1 MLLLSLKYESEQ
13 FEKSPRY
20 WINQALNSAVL
31 LGLNRSQSPHGPLTA
46 KQRLERRIWWSC
58 YMRDRLNSLTTLTPL
73 NIKDCDFNVPLLDA
87 SDFSSLDEY
96 GSSWHGNL
104 LDQEQ
109 WQQLSLLSI
118 KLARL
123 CLRIG
128 CVLDT
133 LYAPVVISLLRCP
146 GKTKSVLI
154 PKAENLAIFQ
164 QRWKRLK
171 DWKASKYDCNDD
183 GFRGACSGDDWKDI
197 VFLQDSF
204 LDLVHSATMVVAYGM
219 SPFHDHD
226 AGSARE
232 FALQS
237 AKIISSIQQH
247 GQTRLLSLS
256 RMAVLIPSLI
266 FHLQD
271 MVSGLSSNPRATI
284 ASLLAILKT
293 FEVLRDMYRLA
304 DHVLEFVHRI
314 QLDLQLPGL
323 EFMLDK
329 PFRVPSVLPPSISDT
344 PNRGSVP
351 HHSRKLLRS
360 RDFWESFH
368 FVMIENLAWS
378 KLLVDRPEIL

>member
-1 MLLLSLKYESEQ
+1 MLLLSLKYEGEQ
-13 FEKSPRY
+13 HEKGPRY
-20 WINQALNSAVL
+20 WIDQALNSAVL
-31 LGLNRSQSPHGPLTA
+31 LGLNRSRSPRRLLTV

-58 YMRDRLNSLTTLTPL
+58 YMRDRLNSLTTLTPF
-73 NIKDCDFNVPLLDA
+73 NIKDCDFNIPLLDA
-87 SDFSSLDEY
+87 NDFSSMDEY
-96 GSSWHGNL
+96 GSSWHGDL
-104 LDQEQ
+104 LDRGQ

-133 LYAPVVISLLRCP
+133 LYVPVVISLPRCP

-154 PKAENLAIFQ
+154 PKAETPASFQ
-164 QRWKRLK
+164 QRWKILK

-183 GFRGACSGDDWKDI
+183 GLRGARSGDDLKDI

-204 LDLVHSATMVVAYGM
+204 LDLVHCATMVVAHGM
-219 SPFHDHD
+219 SPFHDSD
-226 AGSARE
+226 ADSARG

-237 AKIISSIQQH
+237 AKIISSIQQY

-256 RMAVLIPSLI
+256 GMAVLIPSLI

-293 FEVLRDMYRLA
+293 FEVLRDMYHLA

-314 QLDLQLPGL
+314 QLHLNLPGL
-323 EFMLDK
+323 EFMLHR
-329 PFRVPSVLPPSISDT
+329 PFRVPSVLPSSIFDT
-344 PNRGSVP
+344 PNYGSVP
-351 HHSRKLLRS
+351 QHSSKVLRN

-368 FVMIENLAWS
+368 FVMIENLSWS
-378 KLLVDRPEIL
+378 TLLVDRVEVL